1 MIELLSQPWPWYIS
15 GPLIAIVMI
24 LLLFFGGSFGVSS
37 NLRSICSIAGA
48 GKRISFFNYN
58 WKGEIWNLIFVL
70 GAVIGGFTSSFFLL
84 LALILAVYMVKTIID
99 LKSLGISFDGNILPH
114 EIFNWEFLF
123 SLKGF
128 LILILGGFFVG
139 FGSRW
144 AGGCTSGHAINGL
157 SNLQIPSLIAVIGFF
172 IGGLIVTHFIYPLIF

>member
-15 GPLIAIVMI
+15 GPLIAIIMI

-70 GAVIGGFTSSFFLL
+70 GAVIGGFTSSFFLENPNP
-84 LALILAVYMVKTIID
+84 ININTNTIID

-114 EIFNWEFLF
+114 EIFNWKFLF

>member
-15 GPLIAIVMI
+15 GPLIAIIMI

-48 GKRISFFNYN
+48 VKRISFFNYN
-58 WKGEIWNLIFVL
+58 WKVEIWNLIFVL
-70 GAVIGGFTSSFFLL
+70 GAVIGGFISSFFLKNPNP
-84 LALILAVYMVKTIID
+84 ININTNTIID
-99 LKSLGISFDGNILPH
+99 LKSLGISFDGNTLPH

-123 SLKGF
+123 SFQGF

>member
-1 MIELLSQPWPWYIS
+1 MIEFLSQPWPWYIS

-48 GKRISFFNYN
+48 GKRISFFDFN

-70 GAVIGGFTSSFFLL
+70 GAVIGGIISSFFLKNPNP
-84 LALILAVYMVKTIID
+84 ININTNTIID

-172 IGGLIVTHFIYPLIF
+172 IGGLIVTHFIYALIF

>member
-70 GAVIGGFTSSFFLL
+70 GAVIGGFTSSFFLKNPNP
-84 LALILAVYMVKTIID
+84 ININTNTIID
-99 LKSLGISFDGNILPH
+99 LKSLGI
-114 EIFNWEFLF
+114 
-123 SLKGF
+123 
-128 LILILGGFFVG
+128 LG
-139 FGSRW
+139 
-144 AGGCTSGHAINGL
+144 TPP
-157 SNLQIPSLIAVIGFF
+157 Q
-172 IGGLIVTHFIYPLIF
+172 

>member
-70 GAVIGGFTSSFFLL
+70 GAVIGGFTSSFFLKNPNP
-84 LALILAVYMVKTIID
+84 ININTNTIID

>member
-1 MIELLSQPWPWYIS
+1 MIELLIQPWPWYIS
-15 GPLIAIVMI
+15 GPLIAIIMI
-24 LLLFFGGSFGVSS
+24 LLLYFGGSFGVSS

-48 GKRISFFNYN
+48 GKKTPFFNYN
-58 WKGEIWNLIFVL
+58 WKDEIWNLIFIL
-70 GAVIGGFTSSFFLL
+70 GAVIGGFISSIYLKNPNP
-84 LALILAVYMVKTIID
+84 ININIKTIND
-99 LKSLGISFDGNILPH
+99 LKALGISFDGNIIPH

-123 SLKGF
+123 SLQGF

-172 IGGLIVTHFIYPLIF
+172 IGGLIVTYFIYPLIF

>member
-24 LLLFFGGSFGVSS
+24 LLLFFGESFGVSS

-58 WKGEIWNLIFVL
+58 WKGEIWNLIFVS
-70 GAVIGGFTSSFFLL
+70 GAVIGGFTSSFFLKNPNP
-84 LALILAVYMVKTIID
+84 ININTNTIID

>member
-48 GKRISFFNYN
+48 GKRISFFNY
-58 WKGEIWNLIFVL
+58 IWNLIFVL
-70 GAVIGGFTSSFFLL
+70 GAVIGGFTSSFFLKNPNP
-84 LALILAVYMVKTIID
+84 ININTNTIID

-144 AGGCTSGHAINGL
+144 AGGCTSCHAINGL